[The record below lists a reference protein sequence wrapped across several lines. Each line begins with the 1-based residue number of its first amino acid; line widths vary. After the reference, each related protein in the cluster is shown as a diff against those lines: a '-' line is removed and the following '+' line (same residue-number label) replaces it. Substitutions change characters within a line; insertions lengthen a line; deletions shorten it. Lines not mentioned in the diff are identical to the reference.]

1 VRVWSLDAA
10 FPAGVGPTGLVC
22 GVRVGKIEN
31 PLMQRSRHL
40 DRLVDEPAKGE
51 PMAEVLRA

>member
-1 VRVWSLDAA
+1 
-10 FPAGVGPTGLVC
+10 
-22 GVRVGKIEN
+22 VRVGKIEN